1 MTLKQVEKL
10 RISIQ
15 ELNSLRDNPTPKAI
29 SKVDSSLENFF
40 HEMYKSPYLN
50 ISNHYMYGTS
60 IDKEQMLSDIDDI
73 ISVLNGMIALDSKTA
88 QISDVLELI
97 CEGEN
102 IDESY
107 EARQKFISKVFYSY
121 GDDVK
126 FDKSIISVANRSIK
140 TDVNLDWGFTE
151 ENSIDDTVIEGI
163 IRKLRVYAQEV
174 LDGKKNSNSKTKS
187 PAVVINNNPTMSANA
202 TANVSVDISAVFEN
216 ARQKIEDE
224 GLSDVQT
231 KELLDKLSELEE
243 ISKSK
248 ESKGKRWTKAKEIM
262 KWLVEQGIA
271 AAGILIPV
279 LSEVIK

>member
-10 RISIQ
+10 RNSIQ

-73 ISVLNGMIALDSKTA
+73 ISVLNGMIASNSKTA
-88 QISDVLELI
+88 QIYDVLELI

-102 IDESY
+102 IDDSY
-107 EARQKFISKVFYSY
+107 ESRQKFISKVFYSY
-121 GDDVK
+121 GDDIK

-163 IRKLRVYAQEV
+163 VRKLRVYAQEV
-174 LDGKKNSNSKTKS
+174 LEGKKNSNSKTKS
-187 PAVVINNNPTMSANA
+187 PAVVINNNPTMTANA
-202 TANVSVDISAVFEN
+202 TANASVDISTVFEN

-243 ISKSK
+243 ITKSK